1 MRVAPSL
8 CMAFKGVLPSDLWL
22 KYSEPYGKQL
32 MELDISVALDISD
45 KINTATKN
53 TKGKNGLKSATKD
66 DARGIVARRNERREA
81 RKKALND
88 T

>member
-1 MRVAPSL
+1 
-8 CMAFKGVLPSDLWL
+8 MAFKGVLPSDLWL
-22 KYSEPYGKQL
+22 KYSKPYGKQL
-32 MELDISVALDISD
+32 MELDINVALDISE
-45 KINTATKN
+45 KINAATKS
-53 TKGKNGLKSATKD
+53 TKGKNGLKAATKD